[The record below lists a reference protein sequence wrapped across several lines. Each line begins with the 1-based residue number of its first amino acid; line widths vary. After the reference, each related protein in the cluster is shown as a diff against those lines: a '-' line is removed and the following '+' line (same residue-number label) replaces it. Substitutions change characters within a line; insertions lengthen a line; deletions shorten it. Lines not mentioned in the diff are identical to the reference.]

1 MGFVDRIRYIDLAFR
16 DVTSYSETLTSV
28 HMVMAMDQYFIEEE
42 ELEARLEEGM
52 PIVEYRQAK
61 KALRESSKKDMEIAK
76 RRESSLG

>member
-1 MGFVDRIRYIDLAFR
+1 
-16 DVTSYSETLTSV
+16 
-28 HMVMAMDQYFIEEE
+28 MDQYFIEEE